1 MKVQIKTIFLPQTK
15 DFNFFATNQ
24 RAPPPS
30 HPQTLCNHSSKAPSP
45 PPPKGSL
52 TDGLAHSC
60 GRIHLVA
67 VVALALVASFQVDAD
82 LTADAGVLAF
92 VDVCARRETQAVR
105 KTRGKA
111 SRFIKSLSNLHM
123 HEGNSCSDTPGRR
136 KC

>member
-1 MKVQIKTIFLPQTK
+1 MFYCYPLMKVQLKTIFLPQIE
-15 DFNFFATNQ
+15 DFNFFATNES
-24 RAPPPS
+24 PPTPK
-30 HPQTLCNHSSKAPSP
+30 PQTLCDHSTKAPSP

-92 VDVCARRETQAVR
+92 INVYARRETETVR
-105 KTRGKA
+105 KQ
-111 SRFIKSLSNLHM
+111 I
-123 HEGNSCSDTPGRR
+123 
-136 KC
+136 